1 MLCGYLWSV
10 WYHIYPPH
18 TAAHNDA
25 SMVVS
30 SSLSYH
36 HIFFQIESTQQETLL
51 LLKNKHAT
59 TTAQHLLRTH
69 SLSSPRKSFLN
80 NLDKKKS
87 IVVETLK
94 KINMFVNRMMSR
106 FRVTLLLTQSLSSP
120 RKSFLN
126 NLDKKKSS
134 VVEAL
139 QKQYVCKQNDVSIQG
154 HVTTHTQSL
163 LTTKIFS
170 KYSNLDKKKSTVVVK
185 HLKNNMFVNRM
196 MSRCH
201 VTRRFLSSSSSS
213 YEHILT
219 ERRGKVGWI
228 TLNRPKA
235 LNGNVFFNV
244 DSLSLCQKINLTT

>member
-69 SLSSPRKSFLN
+69 
-80 NLDKKKS
+80 
-87 IVVETLK
+87 
-94 KINMFVNRMMSR
+94 
-106 FRVTLLLTQSLSSP
+106 SLSSP

>member
-36 HIFFQIESTQQETLL
+36 HIFFQIESTQETLL

-59 TTAQHLLRTH
+59 TTAQHLLLTH

-80 NLDKKKS
+80 
-87 IVVETLK
+87 
-94 KINMFVNRMMSR
+94 
-106 FRVTLLLTQSLSSP
+106 
-120 RKSFLN
+120 
-126 NLDKKKSS
+126 
-134 VVEAL
+134 
-139 QKQYVCKQNDVSIQG
+139 
-154 HVTTHTQSL
+154 
-163 LTTKIFS
+163 
-170 KYSNLDKKKSTVVVK
+170 NLDKKKSTVVVK

-244 DSLSLCQKINLTT
+244 DSLSLYVKK